1 MVNNF
6 ITLKAVK
13 GDYTM
18 DIYGFYAGEI
28 FDAYKYMGAHIENDQ
43 VVFRTYAPHASRV
56 ELIGEF
62 NNWSG
67 TEMYR
72 LEDNKF
78 FECRVSNLRSGMLYK
93 YRIYSNDGQCVD
105 HCDPYGF
112 GMELRP
118 NTASIIRDLN
128 EYTFND
134 EEWINSRSDCK
145 EKPLNIYEVHLGSWR
160 KKEDNSWYN
169 YSELADML
177 IPYVKEY
184 GYNYIEVMPL
194 SEHPC
199 DESWGYQNTGF
210 FSPTSRYGTA
220 TDLKCFID
228 KCHKNNI
235 GVIMDFVPVH
245 FAVDGFALANYDGT
259 PLYEYPHEDVA
270 ISQWGSKNFMHSK
283 GEVRSFLQSAA
294 NYWIEEYHFDGLRVD
309 ALSNIIYWQGNSDRG
324 ENKEAVE
331 FIKGMNK
338 GLKDMHPSIILAAED
353 STAYP
358 KVTASV
364 EEGGLGFDY
373 KWDMG
378 WMNDTLEYFKIHPYD
393 RRREYHKLT
402 FSMMYFYSEKF
413 LMPLSHDEVV
423 HGKATIIQKMYGNS
437 YEEKFKQA
445 RALYMYMYAHPGKKL
460 NFMGNEIAQ
469 FREWDE
475 KREQDWNILEYPMHN
490 KFHRF
495 MRDLNLVYINHPALF
510 KGDYKHEGFNWI
522 DCHQEEKC
530 VYTFERM
537 GENENIIAIFNFS
550 DEYHEGYEIPMEYNT
565 LEVLMDSS
573 INEYGG
579 DGKTNYR
586 ILIEEYI
593 KYYEGG
599 NKNDA
604 NSIISSHKKRL
615 ISVDM
620 KPYSAVYFILK

>member
-1 MVNNF
+1 
-6 ITLKAVK
+6 
-13 GDYTM
+13 
-18 DIYGFYAGEI
+18 
-28 FDAYKYMGAHIENDQ
+28 
-43 VVFRTYAPHASRV
+43 
-56 ELIGEF
+56 
-62 NNWSG
+62 
-67 TEMYR
+67 
-72 LEDNKF
+72 
-78 FECRVSNLRSGMLYK
+78 
-93 YRIYSNDGQCVD
+93 
-105 HCDPYGF
+105 
-112 GMELRP
+112 
-118 NTASIIRDLN
+118 
-128 EYTFND
+128 
-134 EEWINSRSDCK
+134 
-145 EKPLNIYEVHLGSWR
+145 
-160 KKEDNSWYN
+160 
-169 YSELADML
+169 
-177 IPYVKEY
+177 
-184 GYNYIEVMPL
+184 
-194 SEHPC
+194 
-199 DESWGYQNTGF
+199 
-210 FSPTSRYGTA
+210 
-220 TDLKCFID
+220 
-228 KCHKNNI
+228 
-235 GVIMDFVPVH
+235 
-245 FAVDGFALANYDGT
+245 
-259 PLYEYPHEDVA
+259 
-270 ISQWGSKNFMHSK
+270 
-283 GEVRSFLQSAA
+283 
-294 NYWIEEYHFDGLRVD
+294 
-309 ALSNIIYWQGNSDRG
+309 
-324 ENKEAVE
+324 
-331 FIKGMNK
+331 
-338 GLKDMHPSIILAAED
+338 MHPSIILAAED

-358 KVTASV
+358 KVTDSV

-475 KREQDWNILEYPMHN
+475 KREQDWGILEYPMHN

-510 KGDYKHEGFNWI
+510 KDDYKHEGFNWI

-615 ISVDM
+615 LSVDM